1 MYIVIL
7 GAGKIGLP
15 ITKSLL
21 NINHEVTLIDHNPT
35 LCEKID
41 DELGNITVTGNC
53 IDPYILD
60 KAGLKRA
67 EIFISTTK
75 YDHINLLACQLVQN
89 QFESTQTISII
100 NKKNNQ
106 QYLKLF
112 DILGISSNINL
123 TSLILETLHKK
134 ISQQS
139 YLDQLVT
146 LPDINNSKIIKIII
160 KENLLLENN
169 NLSKITIPEDS
180 QILLII
186 TNEGIIELPTDQQ
199 NIEVGTQI
207 IALTTTQSEN
217 QLIQKLQGESHNNE

>member
-21 NINHEVTLIDHNPT
+21 DINHEVTLIDHNPT
-35 LCEKID
+35 LCGKID
-41 DELGNITVTGNC
+41 DELGNITVTGNG

-67 EIFISTTK
+67 EVFISTTK

-100 NKKNNQ
+100 NNP

>member
-7 GAGKIGLP
+7 GAGKIGLS

-21 NINHEVTLIDHNPT
+21 NINHEVTLIDHNSN

-41 DELGNITVTGNC
+41 DELGNITVTGNG

-60 KAGLKRA
+60 KAGLQRA
-67 EIFISTTK
+67 EVFISTLK
-75 YDHINLLACQLVQN
+75 YDHINLLACQLVQHE
-89 QFESTQTISII
+89 FESKQTISII
-100 NKKNNQ
+100 NNH

-112 DILGISSNINL
+112 DILGISSHINP
-123 TSLILETLHKK
+123 TSLIIETLHKK

-139 YLDQLVT
+139 YLDQIAT
-146 LPDINNSKIIKIII
+146 LPDVNNSKIIKIKI

-169 NLSKITIPEDS
+169 NLSEITIPEDS
-180 QILLII
+180 RILLII

-207 IALTTTQSEN
+207 IALTTTQSET
-217 QLIQKLQGESHNNE
+217 QLIQKLQGESHSNE

>member
-1 MYIVIL
+1 M
-7 GAGKIGLP
+7 
-15 ITKSLL
+15 
-21 NINHEVTLIDHNPT
+21 
-35 LCEKID
+35 
-41 DELGNITVTGNC
+41 
-53 IDPYILD
+53 
-60 KAGLKRA
+60 
-67 EIFISTTK
+67 
-75 YDHINLLACQLVQN
+75 
-89 QFESTQTISII
+89 
-100 NKKNNQ
+100 
-106 QYLKLF
+106 KLF

-186 TNEGIIELPTDQQ
+186 TNEGIIEIPTDQQ

-217 QLIQKLQGESHNNE
+217 QLIKKLQGESHNNE

>member
-1 MYIVIL
+1 M
-7 GAGKIGLP
+7 
-15 ITKSLL
+15 
-21 NINHEVTLIDHNPT
+21 
-35 LCEKID
+35 
-41 DELGNITVTGNC
+41 
-53 IDPYILD
+53 
-60 KAGLKRA
+60 
-67 EIFISTTK
+67 
-75 YDHINLLACQLVQN
+75 
-89 QFESTQTISII
+89 
-100 NKKNNQ
+100 
-106 QYLKLF
+106 KLF

-139 YLDQLVT
+139 YLDQLAT